1 MLALPVPGQRERIR
15 YRCGEAPPPTETA
28 LAMTSSLHRLFYVS
42 TCCEKLQPDAIRA
55 ILRKARAYN
64 TAHSITGFL
73 IYSGTHFAQV
83 LEGDESELRSLAGSL
98 QRDPRHRD
106 MRVLLSESSEARLF
120 TSWSMGF
127 VQDLSVADL
136 LSEVVAVPVEPPRAS
151 RLIELLFRHADLKPL
166 S

>member
-1 MLALPVPGQRERIR
+1 
-15 YRCGEAPPPTETA
+15 
-28 LAMTSSLHRLFYVS
+28 
-42 TCCEKLQPDAIRA
+42 LQPDEIRA
-55 ILRKARAYN
+55 ILSRAHSYN
-64 TAHSITGFL
+64 PAHSITGFL

-106 MRVLLSESSEARLF
+106 MRVLLSVSCDARLF
-120 TSWSMGF
+120 AAWSMGF

-136 LSEVVAVPVEPPRAS
+136 LTELVAAPVDAPRAA